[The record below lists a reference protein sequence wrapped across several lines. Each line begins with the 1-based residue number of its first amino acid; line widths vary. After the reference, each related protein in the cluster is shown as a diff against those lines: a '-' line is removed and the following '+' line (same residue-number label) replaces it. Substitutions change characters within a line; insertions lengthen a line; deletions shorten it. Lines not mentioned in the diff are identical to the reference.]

1 MSLSYWDY
9 NYAQTVYQA
18 LLYAGCTDNGA
29 AGIMGNLFAESAI
42 CPFRQQGDNTPPYT
56 YSLQLTQS
64 FRANDKNYF
73 VYYDGDTGYS
83 LAQWTNY
90 GRRSNYW
97 DFCGQQGI
105 GDGSLSLQFLIHEM
119 QTDYAS
125 CWNVCCDPNSSL
137 LQCSNKILFDFESPE
152 DQGPAVQ
159 ALRYSYSASVYNDF
173 SGLPPAPPY
182 IGVPLWLLFKFKN
195 KNFPFI

>member
-29 AGIMGNLFAESAI
+29 AGIMGNLYAESNI
-42 CPFRQQGDNTPPYT
+42 CPFRQQNDYSAGYT

-73 VYYDGDTGYS
+73 VYYDGNTGYS
-83 LAQWTNY
+83 LAQWTDY

-119 QTDYAS
+119 QTDYTS
-125 CWNVCCDPNSSL
+125 CWNVCCDPNKSL
-137 LQCSNKILFDFESPE
+137 LECSNKILIDFEAPE
-152 DQGPAVQ
+152 HHGPEVQ
-159 ALRYSYSASVYNDF
+159 AARYANSASVYNDF

-182 IGVPLWLLFKFKN
+182 MGVPLWLLFKMKQRLN
-195 KNFPFI
+195 PFI